1 MAKQFIKEV
10 KPHRNLYRDTTT
22 GIAWIEDGTSGCAI
36 SVHANIQKSGS
47 VRGMK
52 NLGYWRKNDR
62 IVRSHG
68 FQYNI
73 DTLVYNK
80 DNELEQIVA
89 NECMCQACVERR
101 GRS

>member
-1 MAKQFIKEV
+1 
-10 KPHRNLYRDTTT
+10 
-22 GIAWIEDGTSGCAI
+22 
-36 SVHANIQKSGS
+36 
-47 VRGMK
+47 MK

>member
-1 MAKQFIKEV
+1 
-10 KPHRNLYRDTTT
+10 
-22 GIAWIEDGTSGCAI
+22 
-36 SVHANIQKSGS
+36 
-47 VRGMK
+47 MK

-68 FQYNI
+68 FQYNS